1 MDADQEL
8 LQRCRE
14 GSEGA
19 FRQLVERYQSA
30 VFAALSSRVADP
42 ARTEQLAHEAFVRM
56 YRGVP
61 YLSGQVDVKEW
72 IGRILLGLAAADV
85 TLDARA
91 RGTVPAGFADRV
103 LRAARRDWLQAEER
117 LDWWFN
123 AGIGGV
129 VLLIGVGLIIVL
141 QTSGFAGVFREFVRQ
156 LTGGS

>member
-1 MDADQEL
+1 MDADREL

-19 FRQLVERYQSA
+19 FRQLVERYQAA

-42 ARTEQLAHEAFVRM
+42 ARAEQLAHEAFVRM

-61 YLSGQVDVKEW
+61 YVRGEVDVRQW
-72 IGRILLGLAAADV
+72 IGRIVLGLAGTDV
-85 TLDARA
+85 TLDTSARA
-91 RGTVPAGFADRV
+91 TVPTGFAERV
-103 LRAARRDWLQAEER
+103 MRSARRDWLQAEER

-129 VLLIGVGLIIVL
+129 VLLIGVGLVL
-141 QTSGFAGVFREFVRQ
+141 VVQTSGFAGVFREFVRQ
-156 LTGGS
+156 LTGG